1 VNKISHTQRQ
11 FKIYLSV
18 YSLSSPLN
26 KSLSLGFQIN
36 YFLNKHRRMQATYCR
51 IFTTIGLSVFS
62 ITAFAQER
70 RTISG
75 TVRDGKNGEL
85 VIGATIKV
93 EEDPT
98 INITANE
105 YGFYSLS
112 LPQGNYTIAV
122 AYGGYE
128 NYRQTVQ
135 LDQNVK
141 LDLILSQ
148 EKERT
153 AQIDEVIISAVKK
166 DKNLTSAQMGTETLS
181 IKSIEKLPVLFGEKD
196 VLKTIQLLPGIKSN
210 GEGSSGFSVRG
221 GATDQNLILLDEAP
235 VYNASHLL
243 GFFSTFNS
251 DALKDASI
259 IKGNSPAQY
268 GGRLSSVMDV
278 KMKDGNNKDYNV
290 NGGIGLISSRLSVE
304 GPIQKEK
311 SSFIVSGRRT
321 YADVFL
327 KATDDFKDSKLY
339 FYDLNLKANYQI
351 NENNRLYMSGYFGR
365 DVLGL
370 GNTFSTDWG
379 NTTATLRWNSIIN
392 SKLFSNTSF
401 IYSNYDYKVSLTSND
416 NTFGLDSQI
425 QDWNLKQDFSWFA
438 GNKHSVR
445 FGLQSIYHTI
455 TPSSASGTSVS
466 SFPRN
471 SRYSWENALYINDDF
486 KATEKLTVNYGLRLS
501 MFSVLGGDT
510 FNTYDNGV
518 LTDSRFL
525 EKGKFGKTYVNLEP
539 RITANYRINE
549 VSSIKGGYAR
559 NTQNLHLLSNSS
571 SGNPTD
577 QWIGSS
583 YSVKPEIADQISAG
597 YSRNFNNNNYEI
609 NAEVYYKTM
618 QNQIDFKNGAEITF
632 DAAADVEG
640 ELLFGKGRAYGLE
653 VIAKKKSGKLTGW
666 ISYTL
671 SKTERKINGIN
682 DNNWYNARQDKT
694 HDLSVVATYELN
706 QKWSFSG
713 LFVYS
718 TGNAVTFPTGK
729 YDLLGQTIF
738 QYSKRNADRM
748 PAYHRMDLSAT
759 YEPNK
764 NKRWKSS
771 WSFGIYNVYGRENAY
786 TIAFE
791 DNPDNP
797 GTTRAMQTSLFKFVP
812 NITYNFKF

>member
-1 VNKISHTQRQ
+1 
-11 FKIYLSV
+11 
-18 YSLSSPLN
+18 
-26 KSLSLGFQIN
+26 
-36 YFLNKHRRMQATYCR
+36 MQALYCR
-51 IFTTIGLSVFS
+51 LFIIISLFTFS
-62 ITAFAQER
+62 FYADAQENYS
-70 RTISG
+70 ISG
-75 TVRDGKNGEL
+75 TVKDINGETL
-85 VIGATIKV
+85 IGVNVKV
-93 EEDPT
+93 EEIPSVS
-98 INITANE
+98 ISSNE

-112 LPQGNYTIAV
+112 LPQGTYTLITV
-122 AYGGYE
+122 YPGHDSFT
-128 NYRQTVQ
+128 QTIQ
-135 LDQNVK
+135 LDKNIK
-141 LDLILSQ
+141 LDLLLAQ
-148 EKERT
+148 ETERVGK
-153 AQIDEVIISAVKK
+153 IDEVIISGVKK
-166 DKNLTSAQMGTETLS
+166 DNNLSSAQMGTETLS
-181 IKSIEKLPVLFGEKD
+181 IKNINKLPVLFGEKD
-196 VLKTIQLLPGIKSN
+196 VMKTIQLLPGIKSS

-268 GGRLSSVMDV
+268 GGRLSSVLDV
-278 KMKDGNNKDYNV
+278 KMKDGNNKDYNF

-304 GPIQKEK
+304 GPIQKER

-321 YADVFL
+321 YADLFL
-327 KATDDFKDSKLY
+327 KATDDYKDSKLY

-351 NENNRLYMSGYFGR
+351 NDNNRLYLSGYFGR

-370 GNTFSTDWG
+370 GNTFGTDWG
-379 NTTATLRWNSIIN
+379 NTTATIRWNSIIN

-401 IYSNYDYKVSLTSND
+401 IYSNYDYKVSLESND

-425 QDWNLKQDFSWFA
+425 RDWNLKQDFTWFA
-438 GNKHSVR
+438 ANKHSVR

-486 KATEKLTVNYGLRLS
+486 KANEKLTINYGLRLS
-501 MFSVLGGDT
+501 SFSVLGGDT
-510 FNTYDNGV
+510 FNIYENGIITGTKV
-518 LTDSRFL
+518 L

-549 VSSIKGGYAR
+549 ASSVKGGYSR

-583 YSVKPEIADQISAG
+583 YTVKPEIADQISAG
-597 YSRNFNNNNYEI
+597 YSRNFNNNNYEL
-609 NAEVYYKTM
+609 NAEVYYKAM
-618 QNQIDFKNGAEITF
+618 KNQIDFKNGAEITF
-632 DAAADVEG
+632 DTGADVES

-653 VIAKKKSGKLTGW
+653 LIAKKKSGKLTGW
-666 ISYTL
+666 VSYTL
-671 SKTERKINGIN
+671 SKTERKISGIN
-682 DNNWYNARQDKT
+682 DNEWYNARVDKT

-706 QKWSFSG
+706 PKWSFSG

-729 YDLLGQTIF
+729 YELNGQTVF
-738 QYSKRNADRM
+738 QYSNRNADRM

-759 YEPNK
+759 YEAK
-764 NKRWKSS
+764 KSKRFQSS
-771 WSFGIYNVYGRENAY
+771 WSFGLYNVYGRENAY
-786 TIAFE
+786 AINFE
-791 DNPDNP
+791 DNPDKP
-797 GTTRAMQTSLFKFVP
+797 GTTRAMQISLFRFVP
-812 NITYNFKF
+812 NVTYNFKF

>member
-1 VNKISHTQRQ
+1 MQTS
-11 FKIYLSV
+11 
-18 YSLSSPLN
+18 
-26 KSLSLGFQIN
+26 
-36 YFLNKHRRMQATYCR
+36 FLK
-51 IFTTIGLSVFS
+51 
-62 ITAFAQER
+62 ITAATAALCFSTLAMAQQ
-70 RTISG
+70 TYSVSG
-75 TVRDGKNGEL
+75 TVKDKKNGEL
-85 VIGATIKV
+85 LIGVSVKV
-93 EEDPT
+93 SEDPS
-98 INITANE
+98 INVVANE

-112 LPQGNYTIAV
+112 LPEGNYTLIISNP
-122 AYGGYE
+122 GYKDFE
-128 NYRQTVQ
+128 QQIKV
-135 LDQNVK
+135 DQNIK
-141 LDLILSQ
+141 LDLPLIPQ
-148 EKERT
+148 ETETKT
-153 AQIDEVIISAVKK
+153 IDEVVVTAIKK
-166 DKNLTSAQMGTETLS
+166 DKNLTSAQMGAETLN
-181 IKSIEKLPVLFGEKD
+181 IKNIEKLPVLFGEKD
-196 VLKTIQLLPGIKSN
+196 VMKTIQLLPGIKSN

-268 GGRLSSVMDV
+268 GGRLSSVLDV

-321 YADVFL
+321 YADLFL
-327 KATDDFKDSKLY
+327 KTSKDYKDNKLY

-351 NENNRLYMSGYFGR
+351 NENNRIYLSGYFGR

-370 GNTFSTDWG
+370 GDTFNTDWG
-379 NTTATLRWNSIIN
+379 NTTATLRWNSIIS

-401 IYSNYDYKVSLTSND
+401 IYSNYDYKISLKND
-416 NTFGLDSQI
+416 DTVFDLNSKI
-425 QDWNLKQDFSWFA
+425 RDWNLKQDFTWFA
-438 GNKHSVR
+438 GNKHSVK
-445 FGLQSIYHTI
+445 FGLQSIYHTL
-455 TPSSASGTSVS
+455 TPSSASGTTVS
-466 SFPRN
+466 SFARN
-471 SRYSWENALYINDDF
+471 PRYSWENAVYINDDY
-486 KATEKLTVNYGLRLS
+486 KATEKLTINYGARLS

-510 FNTYDNGV
+510 FNTYENGV

-539 RITANYRINE
+539 RISANYRINE
-549 VSSIKGGYAR
+549 VSSVKGGYSR
-559 NTQNLHLLSNSS
+559 NTQNLHLLSNSN

-583 YSVKPEIADQISAG
+583 YTVKPEIADQISLG
-597 YSRNFNNNNYEI
+597 YSRNFNNNNYEL
-609 NAEVYYKTM
+609 NAEVYYKDM
-618 QNQIDFKNGAEITF
+618 KNQIDFKNGAQIGF
-632 DAAADVEG
+632 DTGADVES

-653 VIAKKKSGKLTGW
+653 LIAKKKSGKLTGW

-682 DNNWYNARQDKT
+682 NNEWYNARMDKT
-694 HDLSVVATYELN
+694 HDLSIVATYQLN
-706 QKWSFSG
+706 PKWSFSG

-729 YDLLGQTIF
+729 YELNGQTIF
-738 QYSKRNADRM
+738 QYSNRNADRM

-759 YEPNK
+759 YEPGS
-764 NKRWKSS
+764 NKRFRGS
-771 WSFGIYNVYGRENAY
+771 WTFGIYNLYGRENAY
-786 TIAFE
+786 TINFE
-791 DNPDNP
+791 DNPDRP
-797 GTTRAMQTSLFKFVP
+797 GTTRAMQTSLFRWVP

>member
-1 VNKISHTQRQ
+1 MQTS
-11 FKIYLSV
+11 
-18 YSLSSPLN
+18 
-26 KSLSLGFQIN
+26 
-36 YFLNKHRRMQATYCR
+36 FLK
-51 IFTTIGLSVFS
+51 
-62 ITAFAQER
+62 ITAATAALCFSTLAIAQK
-70 RTISG
+70 TYSVSG
-75 TVRDGKNGEL
+75 TVKDKKNGEL
-85 VIGATIKV
+85 LIGVSVKV
-93 EEDPT
+93 SEDPA
-98 INITANE
+98 INVVANE

-112 LPQGNYTIAV
+112 LPEGNYTLVISNP
-122 AYGGYE
+122 GYKDFE
-128 NYRQTVQ
+128 QQIKV
-135 LDQNVK
+135 DQNIK
-141 LDLILSQ
+141 LDLPLIPQ
-148 EKERT
+148 ETETKT
-153 AQIDEVIISAVKK
+153 IDEVVVTAIKK
-166 DKNLTSAQMGTETLS
+166 DKNLTSAQMGAETLN

-196 VLKTIQLLPGIKSN
+196 MMKTIQLLPGIKSN

-243 GFFSTFNS
+243 GFFSTFNN

-268 GGRLSSVMDV
+268 GGRLSSVLDV

-321 YADVFL
+321 YADLFL
-327 KATDDFKDSKLY
+327 KTSKDYKDNKLY

-351 NENNRLYMSGYFGR
+351 NENNRIYLSGYFGR

-370 GNTFSTDWG
+370 GDTFNTDWG
-379 NTTATLRWNSIIN
+379 NTTATLRWNSIIS

-401 IYSNYDYKVSLTSND
+401 IYSNYDYKISLKND
-416 NTFGLDSQI
+416 DTVFDLNSKI
-425 QDWNLKQDFSWFA
+425 RDWNLKQDFTWFA
-438 GNKHSVR
+438 GNKHSVK
-445 FGLQSIYHTI
+445 FGLQSIYHTL
-455 TPSSASGTSVS
+455 TPSSASGTTVS
-466 SFPRN
+466 SFVRN
-471 SRYSWENALYINDDF
+471 PRYSWENAVYINDDY
-486 KATEKLTVNYGLRLS
+486 KATEKLTINYGARLS

-510 FNTYDNGV
+510 FNTYENGV

-539 RITANYRINE
+539 RISANYRINE
-549 VSSIKGGYAR
+549 VSSVKGGYSR
-559 NTQNLHLLSNSS
+559 NTQNLHLLSNSN

-583 YSVKPEIADQISAG
+583 YTVKPEIADQISLG
-597 YSRNFNNNNYEI
+597 YSRNFNNNNYEL
-609 NAEVYYKTM
+609 NAEVYYKDM
-618 QNQIDFKNGAEITF
+618 KNQIDFKNGAQIGF
-632 DAAADVEG
+632 DTGADVES

-653 VIAKKKSGKLTGW
+653 LIAKKKSGKLTGW

-682 DNNWYNARQDKT
+682 NNEWYNARMDKT
-694 HDLSVVATYELN
+694 HDLSIVATYQLN
-706 QKWSFSG
+706 PKWSFSG

-729 YDLLGQTIF
+729 YELNGQTIF
-738 QYSKRNADRM
+738 QYSNRNADRM

-759 YEPNK
+759 YEPSS
-764 NKRWKSS
+764 NKRFRGS
-771 WSFGIYNVYGRENAY
+771 WTFGIYNLYGRENAY
-786 TIAFE
+786 TINFE
-791 DNPDNP
+791 DNPDRP
-797 GTTRAMQTSLFKFVP
+797 GTTRAMQTSLFRWVP

>member
-1 VNKISHTQRQ
+1 MQTS
-11 FKIYLSV
+11 
-18 YSLSSPLN
+18 
-26 KSLSLGFQIN
+26 
-36 YFLNKHRRMQATYCR
+36 FLK
-51 IFTTIGLSVFS
+51 
-62 ITAFAQER
+62 ITAATAALCFSTFVLAQQ
-70 RTISG
+70 TYSVSG
-75 TVRDGKNGEL
+75 TIKDKKNGEL
-85 VIGATIKV
+85 LIGVAVKV
-93 EEDPT
+93 SEDPS
-98 INITANE
+98 INVVANE

-112 LPQGNYTIAV
+112 LPEGNYTLIISNP
-122 AYGGYE
+122 GYKDFE
-128 NYRQTVQ
+128 QQIKV
-135 LDQNVK
+135 DQNIK
-141 LDLILSQ
+141 MDLPLLPQ
-148 EKERT
+148 EQISKS
-153 AQIDEVIISAVKK
+153 IDEVVITGIKK

-181 IKSIEKLPVLFGEKD
+181 IKNIEKLPVLFGEKD
-196 VLKTIQLLPGIKSN
+196 VMKTIQLLPGIKSN

-251 DALKDASI
+251 DALKDVSI

-268 GGRLSSVMDV
+268 GGRLSSVLDV
-278 KMKDGNNKDYNV
+278 KMKDGNNQDYNI

-321 YADVFL
+321 YADLFL
-327 KATDDFKDSKLY
+327 KTSNDYKDNKLY
-339 FYDLNLKANYQI
+339 FYDLNLKANYQL
-351 NENNRLYMSGYFGR
+351 NENNRLYLSGYFGR

-401 IYSNYDYKVSLTSND
+401 IYSNYDYKVSLKSND
-416 NTFGLDSQI
+416 NNFGLNSKI
-425 QDWNLKQDFSWFA
+425 QDWNLKQDFTWFA

-471 SRYSWENALYINDDF
+471 TRKSWENALYINDDF
-486 KATEKLTVNYGLRLS
+486 KATEKLTVNYGARLS
-501 MFSVLGGDT
+501 MFSILGGDT
-510 FNTYDNGV
+510 FNTYNNGV
-518 LTDSRFL
+518 LTDSRYI
-525 EKGKFGKTYVNLEP
+525 EKGKFGKTYVNIEP

-549 VSSIKGGYAR
+549 VSSIKAGYSR

-583 YSVKPEIADQISAG
+583 LTVKPEIADQVSLG
-597 YSRNFNNNNYEI
+597 FSRNFNNNNYEV
-609 NAEVYYKTM
+609 NAEVYYKSM
-618 QNQIDFKNGAEITF
+618 QNQIDFKNGAQITF
-632 DAAADVEG
+632 DTAADVES

-653 VIAKKKSGKLTGW
+653 LIAKKKSGKLTGW

-682 DNNWYNARQDKT
+682 DNQWYNARMDKT
-694 HDLSVVATYELN
+694 HDLSIVATYQLN
-706 QKWSFSG
+706 PKWSFSG

-729 YDLLGQTIF
+729 YQLNGQTVF
-738 QYSKRNADRM
+738 QYSTRNADRM

-759 YEPNK
+759 YEPSS
-764 NKRWKSS
+764 NKRFRGS
-771 WSFGIYNVYGRENAY
+771 WTFGIYNLYGRENAY
-786 TIAFE
+786 TITFE
-791 DNPDNP
+791 DNPNNP
-797 GTTRAMQTSLFKFVP
+797 GTTRAMQTSLFRWVP

>member
-1 VNKISHTQRQ
+1 MQTSF
-11 FKIYLSV
+11 FKIAAASAALC
-18 YSLSSPLN
+18 LSSWA
-26 KSLSLGFQIN
+26 
-36 YFLNKHRRMQATYCR
+36 M
-51 IFTTIGLSVFS
+51 
-62 ITAFAQER
+62 AQQKYQV
-70 RTISG
+70 SG
-75 TVRDGKNGEL
+75 TVKDQKNGEL
-85 VIGATIKV
+85 LIGVNVKV
-93 EEDPT
+93 AEDPS
-98 INITANE
+98 INVIANE

-112 LPQGNYTIAV
+112 LPEGNYKVIIS
-122 AYGGYE
+122 YPGYKDFE
-128 NYRQTVQ
+128 QQITVN
-135 LDQNVK
+135 QNIK
-141 LDLILSQ
+141 LDLPLSQ
-148 EKERT
+148 QEQISK
-153 AQIDEVIISAVKK
+153 AIDEVVITGIKK
-166 DKNLTSAQMGTETLS
+166 DKNLTSAQMGSETLN
-181 IKSIEKLPVLFGEKD
+181 IKNIEKLPVLFGEKD
-196 VLKTIQLLPGIKSN
+196 VMKTIQLLPGIKSN

-278 KMKDGNNKDYNV
+278 KMKDGNNKDYNI

-321 YADVFL
+321 YADLFL
-327 KATDDFKDSKLY
+327 KTSPEYKDNKLY

-351 NENNRLYMSGYFGR
+351 NENNRLYLSGYFGR

-401 IYSNYDYKVSLTSND
+401 IYSNYDYKISLRSND
-416 NTFGLDSQI
+416 NTFGLNSKI
-425 QDWNLKQDFSWFA
+425 QDWNLKQDFTWFA

-471 SRYSWENALYINDDF
+471 PRKSWENALYINDDF
-486 KATEKLTVNYGLRLS
+486 KATKALTINYGARLS

-510 FNTYDNGV
+510 FNTYENGV
-518 LTDSRFL
+518 LTDSQFL
-525 EKGKFGKTYVNLEP
+525 EKGKFGKTYVNIEP
-539 RITANYRINE
+539 RVSANYRINE
-549 VSSIKGGYAR
+549 VSSVKGAYSR
-559 NTQNLHLLSNSS
+559 NTQNLHLLSNSN

-583 YSVKPEIADQISAG
+583 YTVKPEIADQISLG
-597 YSRNFNNNNYEI
+597 YSRNFNNNNYEL
-609 NAEVYYKTM
+609 NAEIYYKSM
-618 QNQIDFKNGAEITF
+618 QNQIDFKNGAQITF
-632 DAAADVEG
+632 DTAADVES

-653 VIAKKKSGKLTGW
+653 LIAKKKSGKLTGW

-671 SKTERKINGIN
+671 SKTERKIDGIN
-682 DNNWYNARQDKT
+682 NNEWYNARMDKT
-694 HDLSVVATYELN
+694 HDLSVVATYQLN
-706 QKWSFSG
+706 PKWSFSG

-729 YDLLGQTIF
+729 YELNGQTVF
-738 QYSKRNADRM
+738 QYSNRNANRM
-748 PAYHRMDLSAT
+748 PAYHRMDFSAT
-759 YEPNK
+759 YEPES
-764 NKRWKSS
+764 NKRFRGS
-771 WSFGIYNVYGRENAY
+771 WTFGIYNIYGRQNAY
-786 TIAFE
+786 TIMFE

-797 GTTRAMQTSLFKFVP
+797 GTTRTMQTSLFRWVP

>member
-1 VNKISHTQRQ
+1 
-11 FKIYLSV
+11 
-18 YSLSSPLN
+18 
-26 KSLSLGFQIN
+26 
-36 YFLNKHRRMQATYCR
+36 MQAIYCR
-51 IFTTIGLSVFS
+51 IFATIGLSVFS
-62 ITAFAQER
+62 ITAYAQDR
-70 RTISG
+70 KTISG

-93 EEDPT
+93 EEDPS

-141 LDLILSQ
+141 LDLILTEQKEKVSQ
-148 EKERT
+148 IE
-153 AQIDEVIISAVKK
+153 EVVISAVKK

-278 KMKDGNNKDYNV
+278 KMKDGNNKNYNV

-351 NENNRLYMSGYFGR
+351 NENNRLYISGYFGR

-455 TPSSASGTSVS
+455 TPSSASGTSMS

-486 KATEKLTVNYGLRLS
+486 KATEKLTLNYGLRLS

-518 LTDSRFL
+518 LTDSEFL

-609 NAEVYYKTM
+609 NAEVYYKSM

-653 VIAKKKSGKLTGW
+653 IIAKKKSGKLTGW

-682 DNNWYNARQDKT
+682 DNDWYNARQDKT

-713 LFVYS
+713 LFLYS

-729 YDLLGQTIF
+729 YELQGQTIF

-791 DNPDNP
+791 DNPNNP

>member
-1 VNKISHTQRQ
+1 
-11 FKIYLSV
+11 
-18 YSLSSPLN
+18 
-26 KSLSLGFQIN
+26 
-36 YFLNKHRRMQATYCR
+36 MQTIYCR
-51 IFTTIGLSVFS
+51 IFATIGLSVFS
-62 ITAFAQER
+62 VTAFAQEK

-85 VIGATIKV
+85 VIGATVKV
-93 EEDPT
+93 IEDPT
-98 INITANE
+98 VNVVANE

-112 LPQGNYTIAV
+112 LPQGNYTVAV
-122 AYGGYE
+122 AYGGFE
-128 NYRQTVQ
+128 NYRQTVK

-141 LDLILSQ
+141 LDLILTQ

-153 AQIDEVIISAVKK
+153 AQIDEVVISAIKK

-181 IKSIEKLPVLFGEKD
+181 IKSIEKLPVLFGERD

-278 KMKDGNNKDYNV
+278 KMKDGNNKDYNI

-327 KATDDFKDSKLY
+327 KATDDFRDSKLY
-339 FYDLNLKANYQI
+339 FYDLNLKANYQL
-351 NENNRLYMSGYFGR
+351 NENNRLYVSGYFGR

-379 NTTATLRWNSIIN
+379 NTTATVRWNSIIN

-401 IYSNYDYKVSLTSND
+401 IYSNYDYKVSLSSNN

-425 QDWNLKQDFSWFA
+425 QDWNLKQDFTWFA
-438 GNKHSVR
+438 GNKHGVR

-471 SRYSWENALYINDDF
+471 SRYSWENAFYINDDF

-501 MFSVLGGDT
+501 MFSVLGGDQ
-510 FNTYDNGV
+510 FNTYENGV
-518 LTDSRFL
+518 LMGGQFL

-549 VSSIKGGYAR
+549 VSSVKAGYAR

-583 YSVKPEIADQISAG
+583 YTVKPEISDQISAG
-597 YSRNFNNNNYEI
+597 FSRNFNNNNYEI
-609 NAEVYYKTM
+609 NAEIYYKSM
-618 QNQIDFKNGAEITF
+618 QNQIDYKNGAEITF
-632 DAAADVEG
+632 DAGADVEA

-653 VIAKKKSGKLTGW
+653 FIAKKKSGKLTGW

-682 DNNWYNARQDKT
+682 DNEWYNARQDKT

-706 QKWSFSG
+706 PKWSLSG

-729 YDLLGQTIF
+729 YELQGQTIF

-748 PAYHRMDLSAT
+748 HAYHRMDLSAT
-759 YEPNK
+759 YEPAK
-764 NKRWKSS
+764 NKRFQSS
-771 WSFGIYNVYGRENAY
+771 WSFGIYNLYGRENAY
-786 TIAFE
+786 AITFE
-791 DNPDNP
+791 DNPDKP
-797 GTTRAMQTSLFKFVP
+797 GTTRAIQTSLFRFVP